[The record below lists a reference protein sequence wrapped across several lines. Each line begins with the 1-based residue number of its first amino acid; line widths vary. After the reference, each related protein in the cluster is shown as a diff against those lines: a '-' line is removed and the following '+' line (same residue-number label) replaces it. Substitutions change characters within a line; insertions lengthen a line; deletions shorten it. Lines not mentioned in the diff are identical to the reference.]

1 MSDNVATARRSYEAW
16 NNRDFD
22 AMAEVMANA
31 VQIIA
36 GSGDRL
42 EGGEGARQF
51 GEMWAN
57 AFSDGRIEIDNVVD
71 GGDQVVVEFTGRGT
85 HDGTL
90 AGPMGVIPATG
101 RSVTLKLCD
110 VWRFEG
116 GTAVTLTS
124 YFDTGALMA
133 QLGLLPEA
141 AAAQA

>member
-36 GSGDRL
+36 GSGVRL

-71 GGDQVVVEFTGRGT
+71 GGDQVVVEFTGQGT

-116 GTAVTLTS
+116 GSATTLTS

-141 AAAQA
+141 TAAQA

>member
-1 MSDNVATARRSYEAW
+1 MSDNVATARRTYEAW

-36 GSGDRL
+36 GSGDRF

-57 AFSDGRIEIDNVVD
+57 AFSDGRIDVDNIVD
-71 GGDQVVVEFTGRGT
+71 GGDQVVVEFTGVGT
-85 HDGTL
+85 HDGTF
-90 AGPMGVIPATG
+90 AGPMGVIPPTR

-110 VWRFEG
+110 AWRFDG
-116 GTAVTLTS
+116 GSPATVTS

-133 QLGLLPEA
+133 QLGLLPETT
-141 AAAQA
+141 AAQA